1 MISQYI
7 ILGAYILFLIGV
19 TIYFSFRKTKTTNEF
34 FLGGRKIGAWMTAFA
49 YGTTYFSAV
58 MFVGYAGNFGWSIGL
73 SATWIGIANALVG
86 TLLAWK
92 LLAKPTREITH
103 RLDAPT
109 MPDFFLKR
117 YNSKGLKIAS
127 ALIIFVFMV
136 PYCASVYTGLSSFF
150 TSVFGLPYQWC
161 LVGMAVFTGM
171 YLLVGGYI
179 AAALIDFVQ
188 GLIMIVGVVLMI
200 SFVVGSPVV
209 GGLSEGLSKIAALPD
224 VGASLASPFPSAGSV
239 VLLISLIILTSLG
252 TWGLP
257 QMVHKF
263 YAIKDN
269 KAIKRG
275 TVISTLF
282 ALVVGGIAYFS
293 GTFGRLF
300 LNNTMPEGGVNA
312 IMPEVMTAALPSVL
326 LGVILVLI
334 LAASMSTL
342 SSLVLVSSSSISMD
356 LIKGVIKPSI
366 KEKNAMIWMR
376 ALCGVFIAVSLVIAL
391 FPTPIVT
398 LMSYSWGALAG
409 CFLGPFLYGV
419 RWKGMTKAGAWAGV
433 ISGLAITIPLIVLS
447 MIGGILPKWL
457 SAPVLGS
464 MAMLASLVV
473 TPVVSLLSKKFDA
486 AHITAVFGEGNIKAV
501 SEGGSAQA

>member
-7 ILGAYILFLIGV
+7 ILGVYILFLIGV

-34 FLGGRKIGAWMTAFA
+34 FLGGRNIGAWMTAFA
-49 YGTTYFSAV
+49 YSTTYFSAV

-73 SATWIGIANALVG
+73 SATWIGIANALIG

-117 YNSKGLKIAS
+117 YNSKGLKITS
-127 ALIIFVFMV
+127 ALIIFVFLV
-136 PYCASVYTGLSSFF
+136 PYCASVYSGLSSFF
-150 TSVFGLPYQWC
+150 TSVFGFPYQYC
-161 LVGMAVFTGM
+161 LIGMAVFTGM

-179 AAALIDFVQ
+179 ATALIDFVQ

-200 SFVVGSPVV
+200 CFVVGNPIV
-209 GGLSEGLSKIAALPD
+209 GGISAGLSKIAALPD
-224 VGASLASPFPSAGSV
+224 VGASLTSPFPSAGSV
-239 VLLISLIILTSLG
+239 VLLVSLIILTSLG

-282 ALVVGGIAYFS
+282 ALLVGGVAYFS

-312 IMPEVMTAALPSVL
+312 IMPEVMTAALPPVL
-326 LGVILVLI
+326 LGIILVLI

-366 KEKNAMIWMR
+366 KEKTAMVWMR
-376 ALCGVFIAVSLVIAL
+376 SLCAVFIVASLVIAL

-433 ISGLAITIPLIVLS
+433 ITGLAITLPLIVLS

-457 SAPVLGS
+457 SAPAIGS
-464 MAMLASLVV
+464 ISMLVSLIV
-473 TPVVSLLSKKFDA
+473 TPVVSLISKKFDA
-486 AHITAVFGEGNIKAV
+486 AHITAVFGGDETL
-501 SEGGSAQA
+501 QA